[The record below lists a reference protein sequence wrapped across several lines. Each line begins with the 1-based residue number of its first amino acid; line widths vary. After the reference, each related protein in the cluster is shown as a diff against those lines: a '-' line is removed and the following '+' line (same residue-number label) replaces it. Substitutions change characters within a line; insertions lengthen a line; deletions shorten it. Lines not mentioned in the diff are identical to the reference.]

1 MSYYPKINYSF
12 WLQNCLTQK
21 EISEA
26 RLASMRFIYDAYQP
40 EFNLVGELLTY
51 LKYLYF
57 SGIDLNTK
65 CLILNTILEMQN
77 RIDFCQNILK
87 EYFPIYSDL

>member
-1 MSYYPKINYSF
+1 MSYDPKINYSF

-21 EISEA
+21 DIIEA
-26 RLASMRFIYDAYQP
+26 RLASMCFILDAYQP
-40 EFNLVGELLTY
+40 ELNLVGELLTY
-51 LKYLYF
+51 LKYLDF

-65 CLILNTILEMQN
+65 CLILNTVLELQN